1 MFAQAP
7 GSLNEEALF
16 DATISMPSA
25 APVGL
30 PTNRKA
36 WKGSIFVASIFKT
49 VSWDVSQLVSDI
61 HSGKIQ
67 LPDLQRPFVWPSAKV
82 RDLFDS
88 MYRGYPVGELMFW
101 DVAAQGESRALANDV
116 AFTGAHQI
124 IDGQQRLTSLYAAI
138 KGHAVRDHDYKKKHI
153 RIAFNPFSEKF
164 EVRTPPIAKSPDWI
178 DDISTVFKSPY
189 QARRNFIKRYEATG
203 AELTEEQHEEIEEVF
218 FNKLMALN
226 NYKFNVVH
234 LDANADKR
242 LVADVFVRINSEGVR
257 LKAYDYILTWLSVF
271 WPEGREQ
278 IEDFARNSRMSPA
291 HASSELG
298 RPVRWTA
305 YNNYI
310 SLNNGLVTRA
320 MVAIGQR
327 RGRLSDA
334 YAALQAKERH
344 TGRVNPERQEQ
355 QLELLKQALPLVTD
369 EVNWTEFIR
378 SIQTAGFRSG
388 KNVTSNMNIIYSYV
402 IFLLGRK
409 DFDVELSRLRAIV
422 ARWLFMAQ
430 LTGRYTGS
438 SETQIQKDI
447 DLIGG
452 LTPGDAV
459 GFEAALDRVIAT
471 ELTEDFWR
479 YNLPQR
485 LITSGSALSPH
496 YQCYLAALNIL
507 DAKMFMLNERVR
519 DWMDPTQPAQKG
531 TEGHHLFPRKYQ
543 ENILGTR
550 DLKRINQAANF
561 APTDWA
567 TNIKISDRAPAEY
580 WPELVS
586 QRSQGD
592 NWLSQQ
598 MYWHALPDG
607 WENMT
612 YEEFLEQRRSLIAE
626 VIRDAFGQI
635 SDGSGVHAEPMLE
648 IEVTE
653 GRSLQEFVEA
663 GLLREGDLLDP
674 VDPDWVVDAV
684 ITADGQVLIDG
695 INTYESLDSAA
706 RALGVSNLS
715 GEDFWALQE
724 GNDLIPLSK
733 LSATR

>member
-1 MFAQAP
+1 M
-7 GSLNEEALF
+7 
-16 DATISMPSA
+16 
-25 APVGL
+25 
-30 PTNRKA
+30 
-36 WKGSIFVASIFKT
+36 ASIFKT
-49 VSWDVSQLVSDI
+49 ISWQVSQLVADI

-101 DVAAQGESRALANDV
+101 DVAAQDESRALGEGTQ
-116 AFTGAHQI
+116 FTGSHQI

-138 KGHAVRDHDYKKKHI
+138 MGHEVRDHDYKKKLI

-164 EVRTPPIAKSPDWI
+164 EVRTPPITKSPEWI
-178 DDISTVFKSPY
+178 DDISAVFKSPF
-189 QARRNFIKRYEATG
+189 QARREFIKRYEATG
-203 AELTEEQHEEIEEVF
+203 AELTEEQHEKIEIVF
-218 FNKLMALN
+218 SKLVALN
-226 NYKFNVVH
+226 NYTFNVVH
-234 LDANADKR
+234 LDATADKR

-278 IEDFARNSRMSPA
+278 IEEFARNSRMSPA

-310 SLNNGLVTRA
+310 SLNNGLITRA

-334 YAALQAKERH
+334 YAALQSKDRH
-344 TGRVNPERQEQ
+344 TGRVNSERQEQ

-388 KNVTSNMNIIYSYV
+388 KNVTSSMNIIYSYV
-402 IFLLGRK
+402 IFLLGRT
-409 DFDVELSRLRAIV
+409 DFNVELSRLRAIV

-447 DLIGG
+447 DLISGIA
-452 LTPGDAV
+452 PGDAD

-519 DWMDPTQPAQKG
+519 DWMDPNQPAQKG

-543 ENILGTR
+543 EKVLGTH
-550 DLKRINQAANF
+550 DFKRINQAANF

-567 TNIKISDRAPAEY
+567 TNIKISDRAPADY
-580 WPELVS
+580 WPELVA
-586 QRSQGD
+586 QRSQD
-592 NWLSQQ
+592 ENWLSQQ
-598 MYWHALPDG
+598 MYWHALPKG

-635 SDGSGVHAEPMLE
+635 SDGSGVHSEPMPAVE
-648 IEVTE
+648 IPE
-653 GRSLQEFVEA
+653 GRSLQEFIEA
-663 GLLREGDLLDP
+663 GLLKEDDLLDP

-684 ITADGQVLIDG
+684 VTADGQVLIDG
-695 INTYESLDSAA
+695 VNTYESLDAAA

-715 GEDFWALQE
+715 GEEFWALQD
-724 GNDLIPLSK
+724 GDNLIPLSK

>member
-1 MFAQAP
+1 
-7 GSLNEEALF
+7 
-16 DATISMPSA
+16 
-25 APVGL
+25 
-30 PTNRKA
+30 
-36 WKGSIFVASIFKT
+36 
-49 VSWDVSQLVSDI
+49 
-61 HSGKIQ
+61 
-67 LPDLQRPFVWPSAKV
+67 
-82 RDLFDS
+82 
-88 MYRGYPVGELMFW
+88 
-101 DVAAQGESRALANDV
+101 
-116 AFTGAHQI
+116 
-124 IDGQQRLTSLYAAI
+124 
-138 KGHAVRDHDYKKKHI
+138 
-153 RIAFNPFSEKF
+153 
-164 EVRTPPIAKSPDWI
+164 
-178 DDISTVFKSPY
+178 
-189 QARRNFIKRYEATG
+189 
-203 AELTEEQHEEIEEVF
+203 
-218 FNKLMALN
+218 
-226 NYKFNVVH
+226 
-234 LDANADKR
+234 
-242 LVADVFVRINSEGVR
+242 
-257 LKAYDYILTWLSVF
+257 DYILTWLSVF

-278 IEDFARNSRMSPA
+278 IEEFARNSRMSPA

-310 SLNNGLVTRA
+310 SLNNGLITRA

-334 YAALQAKERH
+334 YAALQSKDRH
-344 TGRVNPERQEQ
+344 TGRVNSERQEQ

-388 KNVTSNMNIIYSYV
+388 KNVTSSMNIIYSYV
-402 IFLLGRK
+402 IFLLGRT
-409 DFDVELSRLRAIV
+409 DFNVELSRLRAIV

-447 DLIGG
+447 DLISGI
-452 LTPGDAV
+452 TPGDAD

-543 ENILGTR
+543 EKVLGTR
-550 DLKRINQAANF
+550 DFKRINQAANF

-567 TNIKISDRAPAEY
+567 TNIKISDRAPADY
-580 WPELVS
+580 WPELVA
-586 QRSQGD
+586 QRSQD
-592 NWLSQQ
+592 ENWLSQQ
-598 MYWHALPDG
+598 MYWHALPKG

-635 SDGSGVHAEPMLE
+635 SDGSGVHSEPMPEVE
-648 IEVTE
+648 IPE
-653 GRSLQEFVEA
+653 GRSLQEFIEA
-663 GLLREGDLLDP
+663 GLLKEDDLLDP

-684 ITADGQVLIDG
+684 VTADGQVLIDG
-695 INTYESLDSAA
+695 VNTYESLDAAA

-715 GEDFWALQE
+715 GEEFWALQDGE
-724 GNDLIPLSK
+724 NLIPLSK
-733 LSATR
+733 LSAAR

>member
-1 MFAQAP
+1 M
-7 GSLNEEALF
+7 
-16 DATISMPSA
+16 
-25 APVGL
+25 
-30 PTNRKA
+30 
-36 WKGSIFVASIFKT
+36 ASIFKT
-49 VSWDVSQLVSDI
+49 ISWQVSQLVADI

-101 DVAAQGESRALANDV
+101 DVAAQDESRALGEGTQ
-116 AFTGAHQI
+116 FTGSHQI

-138 KGHAVRDHDYKKKHI
+138 MGHEVRDHDYKKKLI

-164 EVRTPPIAKSPDWI
+164 EVRTPPITKSPEWI
-178 DDISTVFKSPY
+178 DDISTVFKSPF
-189 QARRNFIKRYEATG
+189 QARREFIKRFEATG
-203 AELTEEQHEEIEEVF
+203 ADLTEEQHEKIEIVF
-218 FNKLMALN
+218 SKLVALN
-226 NYKFNVVH
+226 NYTFNVVH
-234 LDANADKR
+234 LDASADKR

-278 IEDFARNSRMSPA
+278 IEAFARNSRMSPA
-291 HASSELG
+291 HASSELKQ
-298 RPVRWTA
+298 PVRWTA

-310 SLNNGLVTRA
+310 SLNNGLITRA

-334 YAALQAKERH
+334 YSVLQAKDRH
-344 TGRVNPERQEQ
+344 TGRVDSERQEQ
-355 QLELLKQALPLVTD
+355 QLALLKQALPLVTD

-388 KNVTSNMNIIYSYV
+388 KNVTSSMNIIYSYV
-402 IFLLGRK
+402 IFLLGRT
-409 DFDVELSRLRAIV
+409 DFNVVLSRLRAIV

-452 LTPGDAV
+452 IDPGDAD
-459 GFEAALDRVIAT
+459 GFEAALDHVIAT

-507 DAKMFMLNERVR
+507 DAKMFMLNERIR

-543 ENILGTR
+543 EDVLGTR
-550 DLKRINQAANF
+550 DFKRINQAANF

-580 WPELVS
+580 WPELVA
-586 QRSQGD
+586 QRSQGES
-592 NWLSQQ
+592 WLSLQ
-598 MYWHALPDG
+598 MYWHALPKG

-635 SDGSGVHAEPMLE
+635 SDGSGVHSDPMPEVE
-648 IEVTE
+648 IPK

-684 ITADGQVLIDG
+684 VTADGQVLING
-695 INTYESLDSAA
+695 VNTYESLDAAA

-715 GEDFWALQE
+715 GEDFWALQD
-724 GNDLIPLSK
+724 GNNLIPLSK
-733 LSATR
+733 LSTTR

>member
-1 MFAQAP
+1 M
-7 GSLNEEALF
+7 
-16 DATISMPSA
+16 
-25 APVGL
+25 
-30 PTNRKA
+30 
-36 WKGSIFVASIFKT
+36 ASIFKT
-49 VSWDVSQLVSDI
+49 ISWQVSQLVADI

-101 DVAAQGESRALANDV
+101 DVAAQDESRALREGTQ
-116 AFTGAHQI
+116 FIGSHQI
-124 IDGQQRLTSLYAAI
+124 IDGQQRLTSLYAANM
-138 KGHAVRDHDYKKKHI
+138 GHEVRDHDYKKKLI

-164 EVRTPPIAKSPDWI
+164 EVRTPPITKSPEWI
-178 DDISTVFKSPY
+178 DDISAVFKSPF
-189 QARRNFIKRYEATG
+189 QARREFIKRYEATG
-203 AELTEEQHEEIEEVF
+203 AELTEEQHEKIEIVF
-218 FNKLMALN
+218 SKLVALN
-226 NYKFNVVH
+226 NYTFNVVH
-234 LDANADKR
+234 LDATADKR

-278 IEDFARNSRMSPA
+278 IEEFARNSRMSPA

-310 SLNNGLVTRA
+310 SLNHGLITRA

-334 YAALQAKERH
+334 YAALQSKDRH
-344 TGRVNPERQEQ
+344 TGRVNSERQEQ

-388 KNVTSNMNIIYSYV
+388 KNVTSSMNIIYSYV
-402 IFLLGRK
+402 IFLLGRT
-409 DFDVELSRLRAIV
+409 DFNVELSRLRAIV

-447 DLIGG
+447 DLISGIA
-452 LTPGDAV
+452 PGDAD

-543 ENILGTR
+543 EKVLGTR
-550 DLKRINQAANF
+550 DFKRINQAANF

-580 WPELVS
+580 WPELVAK
-586 QRSQGD
+586 RSQD
-592 NWLSQQ
+592 ENWLSQQ
-598 MYWHALPDG
+598 MYWHALPKG

-635 SDGSGVHAEPMLE
+635 SDGSGVHSEPMPEVE
-648 IEVTE
+648 IPE
-653 GRSLQEFVEA
+653 GRSLQEFIEA
-663 GLLREGDLLDP
+663 GLLKEDDLLDP

-684 ITADGQVLIDG
+684 VTADGQVLIDG
-695 INTYESLDSAA
+695 VNTYESLDAAA

-715 GEDFWALQE
+715 GEEFWALQD
-724 GNDLIPLSK
+724 GNNLIPLSK
-733 LSATR
+733 LSAAR